1 MPSVCVDEIFEIEQ
15 ITRRGAGT
23 KGRRPVQPR
32 LALVIPCYNEED
44 MLPITFAKI
53 GAFLQALVE
62 QGLCAPDSYLVF
74 VDDGSKDRTWSLIVE
89 RSASEPD
96 RFRGIKLASNVGHQN
111 ALLSGLFYVTDHCD
125 ISVSIDADLQDDLNA
140 IQEMIAAYQAGAEL
154 VLGVRKSRDTDTRFK
169 RSSARGFYKMMK
181 WMGVN
186 LVEDHADFRLMS
198 NVALQN
204 LMQYRE
210 RNLFLRG
217 LIPILHQD
225 IAFVYYDR
233 LERVAGVS
241 KYPLSKMLMLA
252 WNGVTSFSIKPL
264 RVITAVGL
272 LVFGCSLLMT
282 LYALLGSAVGRVVP
296 GWTSTVIP
304 IYLIGGLNMSAIGV
318 LGEYIGKIFIE
329 VKRRPRFVVD
339 RLTTERNAVDEP

>member
-1 MPSVCVDEIFEIEQ
+1 MG
-15 ITRRGAGT
+15 RRGGHP
-23 KGRRPVQPR
+23 KLPR
-32 LALVIPCYNEED
+32 LAVVLPCYNEED
-44 MLPITFAKI
+44 MLPITFGKVA
-53 GAFLQALVE
+53 AFLQDLVDE
-62 QGLCAPDSYLVF
+62 QLCASDSYLVF
-74 VDDGSKDRTWSLIVE
+74 IDDGSKDKTWSLILE
-89 RSASEPD
+89 QSGREPD
-96 RFRGIKLASNVGHQN
+96 RFRGIKLACNVGHQN
-111 ALLSGLFYVTDHCD
+111 ALLSGLYYVTDHCD

-140 IQEMIAAYQAGAEL
+140 IREMIAAYQAGAEL
-154 VLGVRKSRDTDTRFK
+154 VLGVRKSRDTDTHFK
-169 RSSARGFYKMMK
+169 RNTARGFYKAMK
-181 WMGVN
+181 WLGVN

-217 LIPILHQD
+217 LVPILHQN

-264 RVITAVGL
+264 RMITAIGL
-272 LVFGCSLLMT
+272 IVFGCSLLLT
-282 LYALLGSAVGRVVP
+282 IYALLGSVVGKVVP
-296 GWTSTVIP
+296 GWTSTVVP
-304 IYLIGGLNMSAIGV
+304 IYLIGGLNICAIGI

-339 RLTTERNAVDEP
+339 RLTTERNAADEQ

>member
-1 MPSVCVDEIFEIEQ
+1 
-15 ITRRGAGT
+15 
-23 KGRRPVQPR
+23 
-32 LALVIPCYNEED
+32 
-44 MLPITFAKI
+44 MLPITFGTI
-53 GAFLQALVE
+53 GDFLQELVD

-74 VDDGSKDRTWSLIVE
+74 VDDGSKDKTWSLILE
-89 RSASEPD
+89 RSGREPD
-96 RFRGIKLASNVGHQN
+96 RFRGLKLASNAGHQN
-111 ALLSGLFYVTDHCD
+111 ALLSGLYYVTNRCD

-140 IQEMIAAYQAGAEL
+140 IREMIAAYQAGAEL
-154 VLGVRKSRDTDTRFK
+154 VLGVRKSRDTDTSFK
-169 RSSARGFYKMMK
+169 RNTAHCFYKTMK
-181 WMGVN
+181 WLGVN
-186 LVEDHADFRLMS
+186 LVEHHADFRLMS

-217 LIPILHQD
+217 LVPILHQD

-252 WNGVTSFSIKPL
+252 WNGVTSFSVKPL

-272 LVFGCSLLMT
+272 IVFGCSLLLT
-282 LYALLGSAVGRVVP
+282 VYALLGSAVGKVVP
-296 GWTSTVIP
+296 GWTSTVVP
-304 IYLIGGLNMSAIGV
+304 IYLIGGLNMSAIGI

-339 RLTTERNAVDEP
+339 RLTAERNAADEQ